1 MSFRLSL
8 WFDTFKRQPIAAR
21 SYARGDPKIQWQ
33 HRKEANNM
41 SRIFIAFRAFFSV
54 LVSGEVARRVA
65 EALADRSPAGP
76 GKGPE
81 TPRVDTKK
89 PSKPRPPSRSDAIT
103 LLATLQRE
111 ARLVDF
117 LQESLADYSDA
128 QIGAAVRDV
137 HRDCAS
143 VLERLFALK
152 PVMEEDEGAE
162 VEVPAGFDSGRYRL
176 TGNVAGEPP
185 FRGRLAHHGWQ
196 ATKSD
201 LPAWSGSQQAARIVA
216 PAEVDL
222 P

>member
-1 MSFRLSL
+1 MRRIL
-8 WFDTFKRQPIAAR
+8 IA
-21 SYARGDPKIQWQ
+21 I
-33 HRKEANNM
+33 
-41 SRIFIAFRAFFSV
+41 RAFFSV
-54 LVSGEVARRVA
+54 LVSGEVARRVDQ
-65 EALADRSPAGP
+65 ALADRGPAGP
-76 GKGPE
+76 AREQE
-81 TPRVDTKK
+81 TAKVVPKK
-89 PSKPRPPSRSDAIT
+89 PSKPKPPSRSDAIT

-117 LQESLADYSDA
+117 LKEPLADYSDA

-152 PVMEEDEGAE
+152 PVMEQDEGAE
-162 VEVPAGFDSGRYRL
+162 VEVTAGFDSGRCRL

-201 LPAWSGSQQAARIVA
+201 LPAWSGSEQAARIVA

>member
-1 MSFRLSL
+1 MR
-8 WFDTFKRQPIAAR
+8 
-21 SYARGDPKIQWQ
+21 
-33 HRKEANNM
+33 
-41 SRIFIAFRAFFSV
+41 RIFIAIRAFFLV
-54 LVSGEVARRVA
+54 LLSGEVAGRVD
-65 EALADRSPAGP
+65 EALAGSGPRQPA
-76 GKGPE
+76 KGQE
-81 TPRVDTKK
+81 TPRVEPKK
-89 PSKPRPPSRSDAIT
+89 PSKPKPPTRSDAIT

-111 ARLVDF
+111 ARLIDF
-117 LQESLADYSDA
+117 LQESLTEYSDA

-137 HRDCAS
+137 HRDCATA
-143 VLERLFALK
+143 LERLFALK

-201 LPAWSGSQQAARIVA
+201 LPAWSGSAQAARIVA
-216 PAEVDL
+216 PVEVEL